1 MGRLASYSKKSI
13 VRVLKEHE
21 RSLTFYKNDVDQNRI
36 HLNYTFGAGS
46 KSAEDVLQLIENRC
60 KAIMGDRRIQDQT
73 NLMSDWV
80 FTYPKSLCEKKKY
93 DTGEVSKK
101 TGEPIYKTYYSPK
114 DPEHC
119 KKWMTTIYEFCQQRY
134 GAENVIA
141 GYVHM
146 DETTP
151 HIDIN
156 LVPEAVSRKTGKQT
170 VSSASL
176 FTRTELRK
184 CQQELE
190 ACMEKEF
197 NHKGMILNGRT
208 AGNYTIDELKAR
220 NKDMRYVVKHKRDL
234 QAREDDLKT
243 KQEEFTLERE
253 KWLKTQNTQAE
264 EYLKAKEDLDT
275 RETSLKASE
284 EALKAFESDLQAF
297 REDLQQQVDN
307 FTLEREKWLK
317 TKNTALEDEKKQL
330 REQYEMYC
338 NTLQQK
344 LSLEYRRSNG
354 RPLPQGIKDMI
365 EQSKEDFMND
375 FSVNL

>member
-21 RSLTFYKNDVDQNRI
+21 RSLTFYKNEVDQNRM

-234 QAREDDLKT
+234 QPLEDDLKT
-243 KQEEFTLERE
+243 KQEEFTLEKE
-253 KWLKTQNTQAE
+253 NWLKTQNKALE
-264 EYLKAKEDLDT
+264 EQN
-275 RETSLKASE
+275 
-284 EALKAFESDLQAF
+284 KAFEQERMELYEKLRLDREKAQADLDAQAK
-297 REDLQQQVDN
+297 RLNEDLQRQYQELEKEKQTYKQ
-307 FTLEREKWLK
+307 TLQEQ
-317 TKNTALEDEKKQL
+317 AKKQVQDFY
-330 REQYEMYC
+330 EQLKKDIEAPYKR
-338 NTLQQK
+338 T
-344 LSLEYRRSNG
+344 G
-354 RPLPQGIKDMI
+354 RAVPTHFQDILDLDKKKIDEFHLTM
-365 EQSKEDFMND
+365 
-375 FSVNL
+375 